1 MDVRVLRYFLAV
13 AREQTISGAAE
24 VLHMTQPPLS
34 KQLRELEEE
43 LGTQLF
49 YRGKRRIT
57 LTKEGMLLRKRAEEI
72 VSLVEKTKAEVSASD
87 EQITGDIH
95 IGGGETESMRP
106 IAQAVEQVQ
115 QRHPGICVHFFSGDG
130 YDVAE
135 RLDRGLIDFGTLI
148 EPVEVGKY
156 DSLRLPRPDVW
167 GLLLRWDHPLARQA
181 VVRPEDL
188 ADLPLIVS
196 RQMVGEN
203 GLSGWLGY
211 DYEKLHIVS
220 TGNLVNNLILL
231 VEEGVGCA
239 LTLDGVVKAAGDR
252 LCFRPL
258 APRLESWMYLVWK
271 KYQIFSPAAEAF
283 LHQVRA
289 SLSAGPLSQGNGR
302 EKTMGFTK
310 LSRQL
315 DGMACGR
322 QGNRAKPFGDPG
334 QENGLGRRADAQ
346 QLEFQVQPGIPN
358 QDEVPPAPFPVRAAG
373 RGWDHVLDETTLHG
387 QSAVASFF
395 FMLLFLISPDKQ
407 QSRASSGCPAL
418 LLRCLV
424 PNF

>member
-43 LGTQLF
+43 LGKQLF
-49 YRGKRRIT
+49 HRGKRRIT

-148 EPVEVGKY
+148 EPVAVGKY

-289 SLSAGPLSQGNGR
+289 SLSAGPLSQGNGQ

-310 LSRQL
+310 L
-315 DGMACGR
+315 
-322 QGNRAKPFGDPG
+322 
-334 QENGLGRRADAQ
+334 
-346 QLEFQVQPGIPN
+346 
-358 QDEVPPAPFPVRAAG
+358 
-373 RGWDHVLDETTLHG
+373 
-387 QSAVASFF
+387 
-395 FMLLFLISPDKQ
+395 
-407 QSRASSGCPAL
+407 
-418 LLRCLV
+418 
-424 PNF
+424 